1 MSYVTALGYLA
12 ALASMASFVPQAWK
26 IIQTRKTKDIS
37 VGMYLLTVAAFALWL
52 MFGLVQR
59 QWPLVVSNGV
69 CLTLSLF
76 ILAMTLFP
84 KAEKE
89 KIAAALTHTGRGRSL
104 H

>member
-1 MSYVTALGYLA
+1 MTYISILGTLA

-26 IIQTRKTKDIS
+26 VIRTRRTKDIS

-52 MFGLVQR
+52 AFGIALR

-69 CLTLSLF
+69 CLALSLF

-84 KAEKE
+84 RKEKE
-89 KIAAALTHTGRGRSL
+89 KVAAALTGKKPGRSL

>member
-1 MSYVTALGYLA
+1 MTYTSILGYLA

-26 IIQTRKTKDIS
+26 VIRTRETKDIS
-37 VGMYLLTVAAFALWL
+37 IGMYVLTVAAFALWL
-52 MFGLVQR
+52 GFGIALG

-69 CLTLSLF
+69 CLALSLF

-84 KAEKE
+84 KKEKE
-89 KIAAALTHTGRGRSL
+89 KVAVALTGKTHIRSL

>member
-1 MSYVTALGYLA
+1 MSYVSILGTLA

-26 IIQTRKTKDIS
+26 VIRTRQTKDIS

-52 MFGLVQR
+52 AFGIALR

-69 CLTLSLF
+69 CLALSLF

-84 KAEKE
+84 RKEKE
-89 KIAAALTHTGRGRSL
+89 KVAAALTGKKRSRS
-104 H
+104 